1 MRVPDIVG
9 LGYVFY
15 PVMLMMF
22 AFAGRGCADRRGV
35 GMASDLARCVCDPLW
50 CPLRYCV
57 QVGAS

>member
-57 QVGAS
+57 